1 MSTALPTEPITTEQF
16 LALPDDGHVEREL
29 IQGTIWER
37 PMTTRNPWHTEA
49 EANLAQLLGNW
60 RDAHPEL
67 ACKVHSGE
75 AAFRLRTA
83 PDSIVGT
90 DVAVAPAALPRVKP
104 KKGTA
109 FLDGPPVLAV
119 EILSSSD
126 DHEGIVNKVRAY
138 LDAGVPLVWIVDPD
152 FRYVIAH
159 RPDAEPELFNVRQE
173 LTAEPALPG
182 FRAPVA
188 RIFGL

>member
-1 MSTALPTEPITTEQF
+1 MSIADLTGPITTDEF
-16 LALPDDGHVEREL
+16 LALPADDGVEREL
-29 IQGTIWER
+29 ILGTIWER

-49 EANLAQLLGNW
+49 EANLAHLLGTW
-60 RDAHPEL
+60 RDAHPER
-67 ACKVHSGE
+67 AYKVHSGE
-75 AAFRLRTA
+75 AAFRLRTS

-90 DVAVAPAALPRVKP
+90 DVAVARADLPRVKP
-104 KKGTA
+104 RKGTA

-138 LDAGVPLVWIVDPD
+138 LDADVPLVWVVDPD